1 MWTCEKN
8 MTCENKIFW
17 KVNSDPSRK
26 MEDDETSQND
36 EIEALVSIYDDALT
50 LLPST
55 SGKAFEIKINEAT
68 LNVNFP
74 SNYPSDSSVW
84 FT

>member
-1 MWTCEKN
+1 
-8 MTCENKIFW
+8 
-17 KVNSDPSRK
+17 
-26 MEDDETSQND
+26 MEDNETSQND

-68 LNVNFP
+68 LFLNFP
-74 SNYPSDSSVW
+74 PNYPSDSSVW
-84 FT
+84 FTRHDFEWKFFKTTDFFTIFF